1 MKIDSLDDLRR
12 IIKQDSFF
20 EAVVCSV
27 HDWDEALD
35 RRDDV
40 IFDSAWTGAF
50 EELKK
55 IEYSS
60 KSDEKGVS
68 DIREYVFKKVYGLI
82 GSSDAAGYISDDI
95 GLVAESIS
103 KVCDVQWVK
112 KLFDIYCVGE
122 FPNELIL

>member
-1 MKIDSLDDLRR
+1 MKVDSLDDLRR
-12 IIKQDSFF
+12 IIQRNGFF
-20 EAVVCSV
+20 EAIVSSV

-35 RRDDV
+35 RRDNGV
-40 IFDSAWTGAF
+40 FDSAWTDAF

-60 KSDEKGVS
+60 ESDEKGVS
-68 DIREYVFKKVYGLI
+68 DIREYVFKKVCGLV

-112 KLFDIYCVGE
+112 KLLDIYCAGE
-122 FPNELIL
+122 FPN

>member
-1 MKIDSLDDLRR
+1 MKVDSLDDLRR
-12 IIKQDSFF
+12 IIQRNGFF
-20 EAVVCSV
+20 EAIVSSV

-35 RRDDV
+35 RRDDGV
-40 IFDSAWTGAF
+40 FDSAWTDAF

-60 KSDEKGVS
+60 ESDEKGVS
-68 DIREYVFKKVYGLI
+68 DIREYVFKKVYGLV

-112 KLFDIYCVGE
+112 KLLDIYCAGE
-122 FPNELIL
+122 FPN